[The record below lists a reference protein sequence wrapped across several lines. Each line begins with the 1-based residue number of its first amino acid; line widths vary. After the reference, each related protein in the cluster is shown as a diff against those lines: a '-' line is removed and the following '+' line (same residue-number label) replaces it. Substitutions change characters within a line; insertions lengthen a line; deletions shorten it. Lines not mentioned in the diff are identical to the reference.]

1 MSSVPSTSPAGTS
14 SRLAELFSLEGFVL
28 REDLQQDKRAAILAV
43 VRMFN
48 DFDVPYVITG
58 GLAAQLYSDQPR
70 MTVDID
76 IVSLRARFKALQEAR
91 PWGRYGCELLFD
103 RRRYVKLKH
112 VVSNVEIDI
121 NLDTRF
127 ARLLEGP
134 TYESVDGQP
143 VAFAS
148 AAGIAFTKL
157 RTQRA
162 DWPRDPIKRVKDR
175 ADLMA
180 ILRGYPEV
188 ADQLR
193 TDPMTTDEMRE
204 ILDNILSDLRRP
216 STDEL
221 PPEDEEGITPAE
233 GNQ

>member
-1 MSSVPSTSPAGTS
+1 MRTVPSTSSGGTS
-14 SRLAELFSLEGFVL
+14 PRLAELFSTERLIL
-28 REDLQQDKRAAILAV
+28 RKDMQQDKRAALLAV

-70 MTVDID
+70 MTVDVD
-76 IVSLRARFKALQEAR
+76 VVSLRPAFTALQEAG
-91 PWGRYGCELLFD
+91 PWAHYGCEMVFD

-112 VVSNVEIDI
+112 VASNVEIDI

-134 TYESVDGQP
+134 THEVVDGQTVP
-143 VAFAS
+143 FAS
-148 AAGIAFTKL
+148 AVGIAFTKL
-157 RTQRA
+157 RTQRS

-180 ILRGYPEV
+180 ILRGYPQV
-188 ADQLR
+188 AEALR
-193 TDPMTTDEMRE
+193 TDPMTTDEMRR
-204 ILDNILSDLRRP
+204 ILDDILGDLRRP
-216 STDEL
+216 SSDEL
-221 PPEDEEGITPAE
+221 PPEDEEGE
-233 GNQ
+233 